1 MLVKRLMEKYPNVD
15 ATIFVGQSYWFIA
28 IHTIATWL
36 WFVANYSGGE
46 QVGVNPKINNLQ
58 PGYAAA
64 KYELILISDSGI
76 RSKSLVFWMIG
87 HRSLSLQ

>member
-1 MLVKRLMEKYPNVD
+1 LLHD
-15 ATIFVGQSYWFIA
+15 FDLSG
-28 IHTIATWL
+28 
-36 WFVANYSGGE
+36 NYSGGE

-76 RSKSLVFWMIG
+76 RSKSLVF
-87 HRSLSLQ
+87 